1 MLQVMDSRNA
11 NSFRSQYCPLTRTR
25 YFSRAVLAIAVVLV
39 WLSLAGVC
47 VSGQTASEL
56 SGQTAFRVRT
66 GFDAPLNADHGWA
79 GGLNETVTIYADQP
93 FRVRFEVETGPQ
105 LGGMPFRLQ
114 ARRNEAEWAYVEAHD
129 FPYPTRELDLDLEE
143 MPVGGTPAGWLVEQ
157 GNTAGVVVGQMNEG
171 DKLLRMQAGEQPL
184 IVVHSPSWEVTE
196 FAAEIQLFP
205 GNETG
210 AGFVFAYTDPQNFSQ
225 VFLDASSG
233 AIRVSQILNGIESV
247 VAEENASISTGQW
260 VSLEIDLENEEV
272 EINFENDTL
281 EFATEMGTST
291 PSSKIGFFL
300 PSGGVANFRDI
311 AIEGEAKTPPISIV
325 SSPGFKNGEV
335 TTNLLT
341 ASTTPFQPGAGISLS
356 GQTPPWSGGMGH
368 SEFEWAL
375 VVRRFADGAIINQ
388 EGDRFEL
395 RMVAADGLTL
405 NSKENPTLQL
415 TIPPGHL
422 GGTFV
427 ETPGRIGPWKA
438 SNGDLYFIMEPTE
451 TDNLFMMVKS
461 TDMGMTWREVDAA
474 NRPETN
480 DLEAVDAR
488 QEGDTIYILHQVTES
503 ARLHAFRTS
512 DHPTHPDSWAIT
524 DELAAE
530 ADSMAQAASLV
541 VRSDGSMVAFYV
553 GQTLHYNI
561 RSAEGVW
568 GNQVIID
575 QDALAAAGPHAVVG
589 TDDTVHLA
597 YYRVDGILWYRR
609 LPADGTLTG
618 ARFLAS
624 GAGASRAV
632 YGAVLPLV
640 YLPETGI
647 VVVIY
652 RLADGYLWERRI
664 DKSATITE
672 PVKVSDRPV
681 VTDAV
686 DSQQAGA
693 DAVLDE
699 QTVRVLFIDEE
710 TRSIFST
717 HDRGGWQPARL
728 EIEDILGS
736 WVRGNLYTSP
746 DGVKVY
752 GFAYDAGSNGGA
764 GMNRYGEME
773 LTEP

>member
-1 MLQVMDSRNA
+1 MLQAMHSINAISVRSR
-11 NSFRSQYCPLTRTR
+11 YCLLARTR
-25 YFSRAVLAIAVVLV
+25 FFALAVLVLAVVLV
-39 WLSLAGVC
+39 WLFLA
-47 VSGQTASEL
+47 SGCGTGQAASDL
-56 SGQTAFRVRT
+56 SGETAFRVRT

-79 GGLNETVTIYADQP
+79 GGLDETATIFADQP
-93 FRVRFEVETGPQ
+93 FRVRFEVESGPQ
-105 LGGMPFRLQ
+105 MGGTPFRLQ
-114 ARRNEAEWAYVEAHD
+114 ARRNAGEWAYVEAHD
-129 FPYPTRELDLDLEE
+129 FPYPTRELDLDFEE
-143 MPVGGTPAGWLVEQ
+143 MPVGRTPAGWSVEQ
-157 GNTAGVVVGQMNEG
+157 GNTAGVVVDQMNEKQ
-171 DKLLRMQAGEQPL
+171 KLLRMRAGEQPL
-184 IVVHSPSWEVTE
+184 IVIHSPPWEVTE
-196 FAAEIQLFP
+196 LAAEIQLFP
-205 GNETG
+205 GNQTG

-233 AIRVSQILNGIESV
+233 AIRVSRILNGAESV
-247 VAEENASISTGQW
+247 VAEEKASISTDQW
-260 VSLEIDLENEEV
+260 VSLEVDLENEGV
-272 EINFENDTL
+272 EINFEDDTL
-281 EFATEMGTST
+281 EFAVEMEIST

-300 PSGGVANFRDI
+300 PSGGVANLRDI
-311 AIEGEAKTPPISIV
+311 AMGGEAETPPISIV

-341 ASTTPFQPGAGISLS
+341 ASPAPFLPGAGVALS

-375 VVRRFADGAIINQ
+375 VVRRFADGAITNE
-388 EGDRFEL
+388 EGDRYEL
-395 RMVAADGLTL
+395 RMVAADGSPLH
-405 NSKENPTLQL
+405 SKENPTLRL

-427 ETPGRIGPWKA
+427 ETPGRIGPWMA

-474 NRPETN
+474 NRPETD

-488 QEGDTIYILHQVTES
+488 QAGDTIHILHQITES

-512 DHPTHPDSWAIT
+512 DHPTRPDTWAIT

-541 VRSDGSMVAFYV
+541 VRSDGSMVAFFI

-561 RSAEGVW
+561 RSSEGAW
-568 GNQVIID
+568 GHQVIID
-575 QDALAAAGPHAVVG
+575 QDALASAGPHAVVG
-589 TDDTVHLA
+589 ADDTVHLA
-597 YYRVDGILWYRR
+597 YYRVEGTLWYRR
-609 LPADGTLTG
+609 LLADGALTG
-618 ARFLAS
+618 ARLLAS
-624 GAGASRAV
+624 GAGTSRAV

-640 YLPETGI
+640 YLPETET

-652 RLADGYLWERRI
+652 RLADGHLWERRI
-664 DKSATITE
+664 DKSGTITE
-672 PVKVSDRPV
+672 PVKASDRPV

-728 EIEDILGS
+728 EIEEILGS
-736 WVRGNLYTSP
+736 WVRGNLYTRP

-752 GFAYDAGSNGGA
+752 GFVYDAGSNGGA

-773 LTEP
+773 LTDP